1 MSEIK
6 CLISEDDI
14 AGAVA
19 QLGRKITEDYANSDL
34 TILGILTGSIVLV
47 TDLMRQIEVSHQLGL
62 VQASS
67 YRGKTTESG
76 ELRINLDFLPE
87 IRGRDVLLVDDIFD
101 TGKTITKIS
110 QQLELFEPK
119 QIRTAVLLWK
129 KSRSEVEAIPDYHCF
144 EIPDEF
150 VVGYGLDYNGEY
162 RNLPYIGVLESEDM
176 QD

>member
-6 CLISEDDI
+6 CLISEDEI
-14 AGAVA
+14 ADAVA
-19 QLGRKITEDYANSDL
+19 RLGRKITEDYAKSEL

-47 TDLMRQIEVSHQLGL
+47 TDLMRQIDVSHQLGL

-67 YRGKTTESG
+67 YRGKTTEAG
-76 ELRINLDFLPE
+76 DLRINLDFLPE

-119 QIRTAVLLWK
+119 KIRTAVLLWK
-129 KSRSEVEAIPDYHCF
+129 KSRSEVETVPDYHCF

-162 RNLPYIGVLESEDM
+162 RNLPYIGVLES
-176 QD
+176 